1 MQLVSSF
8 VHLTDDNISGFFT
21 FLFSFKLKFIMC
33 NIFWPTKISLL
44 LFLSLWIILTN
55 KICNERQNSQLSLK
69 KIAAETTLLLEDC
82 RLLRVYECLSHISTC
97 GANAFSFLLWLSAE
111 NEVLEETKQ
120 SFHKGFSHSF
130 PDQKKNHSH
139 TRQRRSTGNQH
150 KLTLCVD
157 YLIISIKSYKT
168 LKYVLQF
175 PLHNPVLMIYLSVH
189 PQW

>member
-1 MQLVSSF
+1 MITFQVFSHFCFLLNSNSSCVIYSDQQRYHCCNFYLYELFWQIKFVMRGKIHNFHSRKLQLKLHCYLKIVDSS
-8 VHLTDDNISGFFT
+8 
-21 FLFSFKLKFIMC
+21 
-33 NIFWPTKISLL
+33 
-44 LFLSLWIILTN
+44 
-55 KICNERQNSQLSLK
+55 E
-69 KIAAETTLLLEDC
+69 
-82 RLLRVYECLSHISTC
+82 YECLRHISTC
-97 GANAFSFLLWLSAE
+97 GANAFSFLLWLSTE
-111 NEVLEETKQ
+111 NEVIEETKQ
-120 SFHKGFSHSF
+120 SFHKDFSHSF

-157 YLIISIKSYKT
+157 YLIISIKSYKI